1 MVVTC
6 STVFSL
12 EIVKALNNNVLHFF
26 TVLPILGIPL
36 CQQPD
41 LFSSFLEGQ
50 FGTFGHWQRGL
61 LSKGVDAPKNAC
73 VAAYPSP

>member
-1 MVVTC
+1 MPPWANISFPRVY
-6 STVFSL
+6 
-12 EIVKALNNNVLHFF
+12 NNVLHIKFF
-26 TVLPILGIPL
+26 TGLPILGIPL

-41 LFSSFLEGQ
+41 LFSSIFLEGQ